1 MSFHRRARRLGALI
15 ASLLVGTLGCGSHA
29 AVGHAADPARAAAGA
44 PEVRSADAR
53 TVAASAADPAPVACT
68 ESISAIYD
76 RVAPAVVFISA
87 TTVNPYR
94 LSDRVSRVVASGV
107 LLDASGI
114 ILTNSHVAYGRQT
127 MRVTLDD
134 GTALSAELVG
144 ADPIFDLALIRI
156 TPPAGGPLPVAKLGD
171 SSQVRVGDEVLA
183 LGNPLGL
190 EQTLTRGIVSSINRV
205 LPDVPRSLAE
215 SLIQT
220 DAAINPGNS
229 GGPLLDRCGL
239 VVGINT
245 ATIPDA
251 QSIGFAV
258 PINLARAIMPDLAR
272 HGHVVRPWLG
282 FHGQLIGED
291 LRKLLRM
298 PLADGLAVEVVEA
311 GSPAEKAGLRGGQ
324 IDVEVDGQQL
334 LLGGDIVT
342 EINGVRLTDPD
353 RLEEAMR
360 ALKVGATVKLAIFRD
375 GTVRRVEYALP
386 ERPVLPGD
394 LGVGKTMTPIT
405 RRPR

>member
-1 MSFHRRARRLGALI
+1 MSPHSPARRLGALI
-15 ASLLVGTLGCGSHA
+15 ASLLAGALGCAH
-29 AVGHAADPARAAAGA
+29 VGHAANPARAACAE
-44 PEVRSADAR
+44 P
-53 TVAASAADPAPVACT
+53 VAA
-68 ESISAIYD
+68 IYE
-76 RVAPAVVFISA
+76 RVAPAVVFIAA
-87 TTVNPYR
+87 TSVNPYR

-107 LLDASGI
+107 VLERTGL
-114 ILTNSHVAYGRQT
+114 ILTNSHVAYARQA

-134 GTALSAELVG
+134 GTSLPAELVG
-144 ADPIFDLALIRI
+144 ADPIFDLALIRV
-156 TPPAGGPLPVAKLGD
+156 TPPAGAALPVARLGD
-171 SSQVRVGDEVLA
+171 SSAVRVGDEVLA

-251 QSIGFAV
+251 QGIGFAV
-258 PINLARAIMPDLAR
+258 PINLARTVIPELVR
-272 HGHVVRPWLG
+272 HGHVVRPWVG
-282 FHGQLIGED
+282 FHGQLVGED
-291 LRKLLRM
+291 LQRLLRM
-298 PLADGLAVEVVEA
+298 PLVPGLAVEVVEA
-311 GSPAEKAGLRGGQ
+311 GGPAERAGLRGGQ
-324 IDVEVDGQQL
+324 IDVEVDGRQF

-360 ALKVGATVKLAIFRD
+360 ALRVGSTVSLVIFRD
-375 GTVRRVEYALP
+375 GEVRRMEYAMP

-394 LGVGKTMTPIT
+394 LGGGRTVSPLS
-405 RRPR
+405 RRPRRGGP

>member
-1 MSFHRRARRLGALI
+1 MSFDRRARRLGALV
-15 ASLLVGTLGCGSHA
+15 ATLLVGTLGCGSHA
-29 AVGHAADPARAAAGA
+29 VGHAADPGRTAARTADPRAAA
-44 PEVRSADAR
+44 VR
-53 TVAASAADPAPVACT
+53 TVSASAVDPAAAGCT
-68 ESISAIYD
+68 ESVAEIYD

-94 LSDRVSRVVASGV
+94 LSDRVSRVVASGM
-107 LLDASGI
+107 LLDPNGL

-144 ADPIFDLALIRI
+144 ADPIFDIALIRI
-156 TPPAGGPLPVAKLGD
+156 TPPGGSTLPVAPLGD
-171 SSQVRVGDEVLA
+171 SSKVRVGDEVLA

-229 GGPLLDRCGL
+229 GGPLLDRCGT

-258 PINLARAIMPDLAR
+258 PINLARAIMPDLIR
-272 HGHVVRPWLG
+272 HGHVVRPWIG

-311 GSPAEKAGLRGGQ
+311 GSPAEKAGLRSGQ

-342 EINGVRLTDPD
+342 EINGVRLSDPD

-360 ALKVGATVKLAIFRD
+360 SLRVGGMVKLAIFRD

-394 LGVGKTMTPIT
+394 LGVGKSMTPVI

>member
-1 MSFHRRARRLGALI
+1 MSVHRRARRLGALV
-15 ASLLVGTLGCGSHA
+15 ASLLAGTLGCAGHA
-29 AVGHAADPARAAAGA
+29 GVGLAAEPPRAADPPRADCT
-44 PEVRSADAR
+44 E
-53 TVAASAADPAPVACT
+53 PVA
-68 ESISAIYD
+68 AIYD
-76 RVAPAVVFISA
+76 RVAPAVVFIAA
-87 TTVNPYR
+87 TSVNPYR

-107 LLDASGI
+107 LLEPTGL
-114 ILTNSHVAYGRQT
+114 ILTNSHVAYGRQAL
-127 MRVTLDD
+127 RVTLDD
-134 GTALSAELVG
+134 GTALPADLVG
-144 ADPIFDLALIRI
+144 ADPIFDLALIRV
-156 TPPAGGPLPVAKLGD
+156 TPPAGTQLPVAKLGD
-171 SSQVRVGDEVLA
+171 SSRVQVGDEVLA

-251 QSIGFAV
+251 QSIGFAIPV
-258 PINLARAIMPDLAR
+258 NLARTLIPELLQ
-272 HGHVVRPWLG
+272 HGHVIRPWVG
-282 FHGQLIGED
+282 FHGQLLGED

-298 PLADGLAVEVVEA
+298 PLADGLAVEVVEP
-311 GSPAEKAGLRGGQ
+311 GSPAEKAGLRGGH

-342 EINGVRLTDPD
+342 EINGVRLSDPD

-360 ALKVGATVKLAIFRD
+360 ALKVGEVLRIAVFRD
-375 GTVRRVEYALP
+375 GAVRRLEYALP

-394 LGVGKTMTPIT
+394 LGGSRAMTPIS
-405 RRPR
+405 RRPRPAGP

>member
-1 MSFHRRARRLGALI
+1 MSPHSPARRLGALI
-15 ASLLVGTLGCGSHA
+15 ASVLADALGCTHM
-29 AVGHAADPARAAAGA
+29 GHAAAPACAEPFA
-44 PEVRSADAR
+44 
-53 TVAASAADPAPVACT
+53 
-68 ESISAIYD
+68 AIYE
-76 RVAPAVVFISA
+76 RVAPAVVFIAA
-87 TTVNPYR
+87 TSVNPFR
-94 LSDRVSRVVASGV
+94 LSDRVSRVVASGI
-107 LLDASGI
+107 LLEPSGL
-114 ILTNSHVAYGRQT
+114 ILTNAHVAYARQA

-134 GTALSAELVG
+134 GRSLPAELVG
-144 ADPIFDLALIRI
+144 ADPIFDLALIRM
-156 TPPAGGPLPVAKLGD
+156 TPPAGAALPVARLGD
-171 SSQVRVGDEVLA
+171 SSAVRVGDEVLA

-251 QSIGFAV
+251 QGIGFAV
-258 PINLARAIMPDLAR
+258 PINLARTVIPELVR
-272 HGHVVRPWLG
+272 HGHVVRPWIG
-282 FHGQLIGED
+282 FHGQLVDQD
-291 LRKLLRM
+291 LQRLLRM
-298 PLADGLAVEVVEA
+298 PLVPGLAVEVVEA
-311 GSPAEKAGLRGGQ
+311 GGPAERAGLRGGQ
-324 IDVEVDGQQL
+324 IDVEADGRQF

-360 ALKVGATVKLAIFRD
+360 ALKVGATVSLVIFRD
-375 GTVRRVEYALP
+375 GEVRRMEYAMP
-386 ERPVLPGD
+386 ERPVLPSD
-394 LGVGKTMTPIT
+394 LAGGRAMTPLGRKP
-405 RRPR
+405 RRGGP

>member
-1 MSFHRRARRLGALI
+1 MSVHRRARRLSALI
-15 ASLLVGTLGCGSHA
+15 ATLLAGTLGCASQAG
-29 AVGHAADPARAAAGA
+29 VGHAADPAGPGCA
-44 PEVRSADAR
+44 E
-53 TVAASAADPAPVACT
+53 PVA
-68 ESISAIYD
+68 AIYD
-76 RVAPAVVFISA
+76 RVAPAVVFIAA

-107 LLDASGI
+107 LLEPTGL
-114 ILTNSHVAYGRQT
+114 ILTNAHVAYGRQVL
-127 MRVTLDD
+127 RVTLDD
-134 GTALSAELVG
+134 GTALPAELVG
-144 ADPIFDLALIRI
+144 ADPIFDLALIRVA
-156 TPPAGGPLPVAKLGD
+156 PPSGAALPVAKLGD

-239 VVGINT
+239 VIGINT

-258 PINLARAIMPDLAR
+258 PINLARTIIPDLVQ
-272 HGHVVRPWLG
+272 HGHVVRPWVG
-282 FHGQLIGED
+282 FHGQLLGEE
-291 LRKLLRM
+291 LRRLLRM
-298 PLADGLAVEVVEA
+298 PLAPGLAVEVVET
-311 GSPAEKAGLRGGQ
+311 GSPAERAGLRGGH

-342 EINGVRLTDPD
+342 EINGVHLTDAD

-360 ALKVGATVKLAIFRD
+360 ALKVGGTLRLVIFRD
-375 GTVRRVEYALP
+375 GAIRRVEYALP
-386 ERPVLPGD
+386 ERPVLPSDVAGSRA
-394 LGVGKTMTPIT
+394 MMPIG
-405 RRPR
+405 RRGRPAGP

>member
-1 MSFHRRARRLGALI
+1 MSTHRCARRLRALI
-15 ASLLVGTLGCGSHA
+15 ASFLVGTLGCASHA
-29 AVGHAADPARAAAGA
+29 RVGNAADPESAACSDSAAA
-44 PEVRSADAR
+44 
-53 TVAASAADPAPVACT
+53 
-68 ESISAIYD
+68 IYE
-76 RVAPAVVFISA
+76 RVAPAVVFIAA
-87 TTVNPYR
+87 TSVNPYR

-107 LLDASGI
+107 LLEPTGL
-114 ILTNSHVAYGRQT
+114 ILTNAHVAYGRQVL
-127 MRVTLDD
+127 RVTLDD
-134 GTALSAELVG
+134 GTALPAELVG
-144 ADPIFDLALIRI
+144 ADPIFDVALIRI
-156 TPPAGGPLPVAKLGD
+156 APPGGAALPVAKLGD

-258 PINLARAIMPDLAR
+258 PINLARTLIPDLVQ
-272 HGHVVRPWLG
+272 HGHVIRPWVG
-282 FHGQLIGED
+282 FHGQLLGEE
-291 LRKLLRM
+291 LRRLLRL
-298 PLADGLAVEVVEA
+298 PLTDGLAVEVVEP
-311 GSPAEKAGLRGGQ
+311 GSPAERAGLRGGH

-342 EINGVRLTDPD
+342 EINGVRLDDPD

-360 ALKVGATVKLAIFRD
+360 ALKVGGTVRLELFRD
-375 GTVRRVEYALP
+375 GAVRRVEYALP
-386 ERPVLPGD
+386 ERPVLPSD
-394 LGVGKTMTPIT
+394 LAISRATMPIG
-405 RRPR
+405 RRGRPAAP